1 LQTAFTSM
9 VECYGWSDERYLLR
23 AVEGAASDLDNVKV
37 QRAARPR
44 TLPPCKLL
52 NASPQGRDSAE

>member
-37 QRAARPR
+37 QIGDRSGKR
-44 TLPPCKLL
+44 
-52 NASPQGRDSAE
+52 